1 MRSRGFDACITE
13 ISDLCDF
20 SDHFPELFTLILQCI
35 VEKLTVLLNGVCS
48 CCELMLF
55 HDLCNYTVMLLFI
68 SLLFSLTFIS
78 VCLQFYNKV
87 LETIST
93 DAPVSD
99 IFSLLFR
106 PCVLYST
113 GESSRFLS

>member
-20 SDHFPELFTLILQCI
+20 SDHFPELFTLILQCV

-55 HDLCNYTVMLLFI
+55 QDLCNYTAMLLFI

-78 VCLQFYNKV
+78 VCLQFHNKV

-106 PCVLYST
+106 PCVFYST
-113 GESSRFLS
+113 W